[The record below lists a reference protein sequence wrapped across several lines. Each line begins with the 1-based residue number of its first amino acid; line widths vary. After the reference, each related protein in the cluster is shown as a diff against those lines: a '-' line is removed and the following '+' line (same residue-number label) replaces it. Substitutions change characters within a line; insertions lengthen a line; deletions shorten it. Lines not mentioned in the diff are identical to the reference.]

1 MNVCPKASS
10 SPAPST
16 ALTIRGKSFYR
27 QREGAI
33 CRNSA
38 VSSDSQLEIGHQ
50 GADQRHPCFS
60 VKFPFQG
67 RFVFIFLRPVLG
79 IGAADVMWLQSGHC
93 VVNFSTWWGY
103 QYLQNSS
110 QDRAGNITYS
120 P

>member
-1 MNVCPKASS
+1 MLATGGAGRVNVCPKASS

-33 CRNSA
+33 A
-38 VSSDSQLEIGHQ
+38 ETAQ